1 MFQGIKKKL
10 HIYQNIYLKHNYF
23 IKKKSYAMDS
33 EDVASIK
40 YLSKKNNGFY
50 VDVGANHPIK
60 FSNTHLM
67 YKNNWS
73 GINLDI
79 NEFSIDLFNFMRPMD
94 TNLHQAVSN
103 INGEIEI
110 YFQKPFSFLN
120 TTDYDHAKIHF
131 NNDFRKKKIKCNTLN
146 FILSY
151 SKYKEKEIDF
161 LNIDVEGAE
170 LNILKGLNFII
181 YRPKVICIEILGFN
195 KNDTKKE
202 IKIKKNEVYIF
213 LIKNDYRKVW
223 SNPHFMSHIFINN

>member
-1 MFQGIKKKL
+1 MLQLIKKKL
-10 HIYQNIYLKHNYF
+10 HIYQNIYLKHKYF
-23 IKKKSYAMDS
+23 IKKKSYAMDC
-33 EDVASIK
+33 EDVESIK
-40 YLSKKNNGFY
+40 YLNKKNNGFY

-60 FSNTHLM
+60 FSNTHLL
-67 YKNNWS
+67 YKNNWQ

-146 FILSY
+146 FILSH
-151 SKYKEKEIDF
+151 SKYKEREIDF

-170 LNILKGLNFII
+170 LNILKGLNFVI
-181 YRPKVICIEILGFN
+181 YRPKVICIEILGFD
-195 KNDTKKE
+195 KYDTKKE
-202 IKIKKNEVYIF
+202 IEIKKNEVYIF
-213 LIKNDYRKVW
+213 LLKNGYKKVW
-223 SNPHFMSHIFINN
+223 SNSHFMSHIFINN